1 MKPYYE
7 TPVTRLYQGDARD
20 LPLPD
25 ESVHCVVTSPP
36 YWGLRDYG
44 IEPSV
49 WGENPTCDHS
59 FAVEQIEALA
69 GTEGHWQQ
77 AENGPGLASGQH
89 GTRFKGDLK
98 AARQKK
104 AVTVD
109 RGFCRRCGAWRGNLG
124 LEPTP
129 ELFVEHIVEVFREVW
144 RVLRPDGT
152 CWVNLGDSYAGSGKG
167 QMGNG
172 QHSPEHGTKQGTS
185 AGTLVGGLPVGYT
198 GLKPKDMVGIPW
210 RVAFAL
216 QADGWYLRS
225 DIIWSKPNPM
235 PESVADRPTKSH
247 EYLFLLTKAPR
258 YFYDAEAVREPQRS
272 DHPSGNGF
280 KREARLSY
288 LDESGPRGSD
298 EQWKPSAAGRNR
310 RTVWEIATQPM
321 SGAVVHGSHRTVLPD
336 CPVHGCL
343 ASHVPVAV
351 DGVPRGVSQS
361 ARSRHIDGRHAQG
374 LLSSALSTSE
384 GQAVNPSGESVAI
397 DHSKETNRKDSVSGQ
412 DGSSGDEESSHTEYT
427 ESPLHLRTAASDT
440 AESKIEEDSA
450 SSEREI
456 DREGRIR
463 SCSAHT
469 QTPELTYQDPP
480 DNCSCQYT
488 GKVAKKIDHF
498 AGFPEALVEPCIL
511 AGTSERGVCA
521 ECGAPWARV
530 VDVEQEV
537 LSGSKGRATQVPGA
551 QNWDGITQRT
561 QKHTKTTGW
570 RPSCDHQGDVIP
582 ATVLDPFAGSATVSL
597 VAQKLG
603 RHSVGVDLSEEYLAL
618 AQRRLE
624 ALSLP
629 MEMGVQP

>member
-1 MKPYYE
+1 
-7 TPVTRLYQGDARD
+7 
-20 LPLPD
+20 
-25 ESVHCVVTSPP
+25 
-36 YWGLRDYG
+36 LRDYG

-235 PESVADRPTKSH
+235 PESVTDRPTKSH
-247 EYLFLLTKAPR
+247 EYLFLLTKSKS
-258 YFYDAEAVREPQRS
+258 YYYDAEAVRERS
-272 DHPSGNGF
+272 SPDMEHRAS
-280 KREARLSY
+280 
-288 LDESGPRGSD
+288 RGHTRGGTKVATERND
-298 EQWKPSAAGRNR
+298 AETLRPEQITAAGRNLR
-310 RTVWEIATQPM
+310 SVWAINPEPY
-321 SGAVVHGSHRTVLPD
+321 
-336 CPVHGCL
+336 
-343 ASHVPVAV
+343 
-351 DGVPRGVSQS
+351 
-361 ARSRHIDGRHAQG
+361 
-374 LLSSALSTSE
+374 SE
-384 GQAVNPSGESVAI
+384 A
-397 DHSKETNRKDSVSGQ
+397 
-412 DGSSGDEESSHTEYT
+412 
-427 ESPLHLRTAASDT
+427 
-440 AESKIEEDSA
+440 
-450 SSEREI
+450 
-456 DREGRIR
+456 
-463 SCSAHT
+463 
-469 QTPELTYQDPP
+469 
-480 DNCSCQYT
+480 
-488 GKVAKKIDHF
+488 HF
-498 AGFPEALVEPCIL
+498 ATFPQALVEPCIK
-511 AGTSERGVCA
+511 AGTKI
-521 ECGAPWARV
+521 
-530 VDVEQEV
+530 D
-537 LSGSKGRATQVPGA
+537 
-551 QNWDGITQRT
+551 D
-561 QKHTKTTGW
+561 
-570 RPSCDHQGDVIP
+570 
-582 ATVLDPFAGSATVSL
+582 TVLDPFCGSGTTGI
-597 VAQKLG
+597 VALRLG
-603 RHSVGVDLSEEYLAL
+603 REFIGIELNPEYV
-618 AQRRLE
+618 
-624 ALSLP
+624 
-629 MEMGVQP
+629 EMAKRSIAGPLFAA

>member
-1 MKPYYE
+1 
-7 TPVTRLYQGDARD
+7 
-20 LPLPD
+20 
-25 ESVHCVVTSPP
+25 
-36 YWGLRDYG
+36 
-44 IEPSV
+44 
-49 WGENPTCDHS
+49 
-59 FAVEQIEALA
+59 
-69 GTEGHWQQ
+69 
-77 AENGPGLASGQH
+77 
-89 GTRFKGDLK
+89 
-98 AARQKK
+98 
-104 AVTVD
+104 
-109 RGFCRRCGAWRGNLG
+109 
-124 LEPTP
+124 
-129 ELFVEHIVEVFREVW
+129 
-144 RVLRPDGT
+144 
-152 CWVNLGDSYAGSGKG
+152 
-167 QMGNG
+167 
-172 QHSPEHGTKQGTS
+172 
-185 AGTLVGGLPVGYT
+185 TLVGGLPVGYT

-258 YFYDAEAVREPQRS
+258 YFYDAEAVREKHDPNSPFWKSHPQGQKTISRT
-272 DHPSGNGF
+272 
-280 KREARLSY
+280 KR
-288 LDESGPRGSD
+288 LDGSND
-298 EQWKPSAAGRNR
+298 AAPNTWLKNLPPDAGRNR
-310 RTVWEIATQPM
+310 RSVWEIATQPM

-498 AGFPEALVEPCIL
+498 AGFPEA
-511 AGTSERGVCA
+511 
-521 ECGAPWARV
+521 
-530 VDVEQEV
+530 
-537 LSGSKGRATQVPGA
+537 
-551 QNWDGITQRT
+551 
-561 QKHTKTTGW
+561 
-570 RPSCDHQGDVIP
+570 
-582 ATVLDPFAGSATVSL
+582 
-597 VAQKLG
+597 
-603 RHSVGVDLSEEYLAL
+603 
-618 AQRRLE
+618 
-624 ALSLP
+624 
-629 MEMGVQP
+629 